1 MEMKQMT
8 ERLKEIGIVPVVVIN
23 EADKAEKLAEA
34 LTEGGLPC
42 AEVTFRTECAAEAI
56 RIMKKAYPDMLV
68 GAGTILSTEQAEEA
82 IRAGASF
89 IVSPGL
95 NPAVVRYALDR
106 GIPFIPGVCTPSEVE
121 MGMSFGLTTLKFF
134 PAEAYGGIR
143 TLKALHSPYRQISFM
158 PTGGIS
164 VVNARDYLRTENVA
178 FIGGSWMVKEDWI
191 SMGKFDHIREKCMEA
206 KEIVEEVRN
215 G

>member
-42 AEVTFRTECAAEAI
+42 SEVTFHTECAAAEAI
-56 RIMKKAYPDMLV
+56 RIIEKNLSDMLV

-89 IVSPGL
+89 IVSPG
-95 NPAVVRYALDR
+95 
-106 GIPFIPGVCTPSEVE
+106 S
-121 MGMSFGLTTLKFF
+121 
-134 PAEAYGGIR
+134 
-143 TLKALHSPYRQISFM
+143 
-158 PTGGIS
+158 
-164 VVNARDYLRTENVA
+164 
-178 FIGGSWMVKEDWI
+178 
-191 SMGKFDHIREKCMEA
+191 
-206 KEIVEEVRN
+206 
-215 G
+215 